1 MDNATVEQAMEGSNY
16 LTTYDIKSYETMT
29 AISERFN
36 KAVDKLV
43 ESVSKCGLHEYF
55 KHRVG
60 QSGVGTLFVDI
71 KFIVPSQDHLLI
83 IKYNS
88 KNDVNIS

>member
-1 MDNATVEQAMEGSNY
+1 MNEHYWHRHYRYVCMDNATVEQAMEGSNY

-55 KHRVG
+55 KHRVANLV
-60 QSGVGTLFVDI
+60 SE
-71 KFIVPSQDHLLI
+71 HYLLTS
-83 IKYNS
+83 NS
-88 KNDVNIS
+88 